1 MNNKFDINEYYKTY
15 VTTEKV
21 TNNIINYHYKN
32 RKNKNENKY
41 KNEYKN
47 ENKCKETIEAKT
59 TRSIATQT
67 DISLLSTDIENQ

>member
-1 MNNKFDINEYYKTY
+1 MNNKFNINEYYKTY

-32 RKNKNENKY
+32 RKNKNENEY
-41 KNEYKN
+41 NNEYN
-47 ENKCKETIEAKT
+47 CKETIEAKT

>member
-32 RKNKNENKY
+32 RKNE
-41 KNEYKN
+41 NEYKN